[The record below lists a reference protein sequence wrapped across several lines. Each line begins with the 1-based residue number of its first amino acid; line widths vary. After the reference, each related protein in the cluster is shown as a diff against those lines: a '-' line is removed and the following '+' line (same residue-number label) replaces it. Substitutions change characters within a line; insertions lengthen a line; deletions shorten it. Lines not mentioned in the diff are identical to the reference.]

1 MSCCTK
7 TYNLGCHNHCSV
19 LSFGKSEFK
28 GTVVGLFSFGNI
40 TISQSIS
47 ATSGEPFVF
56 DLSLLNENATY
67 NVTLYNN
74 SGNKITQTIDN
85 ITYDCFSVKTLI
97 YGGVS
102 DSGTVVNA
110 SDVYSITIIGND
122 SASYQNDS
130 LIGATILFV
139 TTDSAVRIPTDY
151 SLNSTTGTLTFIS
164 PIDTDTVIQ
173 IIYK

>member
-1 MSCCTK
+1 MKRTL
-7 TYNLGCHNHCSV
+7 TA
-19 LSFGKSEFK
+19 
-28 GTVVGLFSFGNI
+28 
-40 TISQSIS
+40 
-47 ATSGEPFVF
+47 ATS
-56 DLSLLNENATY
+56 DLGGIRWVSCWERCQIKNENATY

-164 PIDTDTVIQ
+164 QIDTDTVIQ
-173 IIYK
+173 IIYKWKNIF

>member
-7 TYNLGCHNHCSV
+7 TYNLGCFNNCSIIA
-19 LSFGKSEFK
+19 
-28 GTVVGLFSFGNI
+28 VGLCETSGTYNGVFTYGNI
-40 TISQSIS
+40 STTITVTAIEN
-47 ATSGEPFVF
+47 EPFLF

-164 PIDTDTVIQ
+164 QIDTDTVIQ

>member
-19 LSFGKSEFK
+19 LSFGESEFK

-97 YGGVS
+97 YGVS
-102 DSGTVVNA
+102 DSG
-110 SDVYSITIIGND
+110 
-122 SASYQNDS
+122 
-130 LIGATILFV
+130 L
-139 TTDSAVRIPTDY
+139 
-151 SLNSTTGTLTFIS
+151 
-164 PIDTDTVIQ
+164 
-173 IIYK
+173 